1 MVPAVTATGL
11 AENQVVKE
19 GIFYGGGA
27 KGQLGAVV
35 AKRTEPLSATIPS
48 ASISHQVGLH
58 FLVPLITRVHC
69 PVARLIEANLTVL
82 EARSS
87 CHPETYR

>member
-1 MVPAVTATGL
+1 MEAGRKDSSARSLLNGL
-11 AENQVVKE
+11 NRCRQPYRQRA
-19 GIFYGGGA
+19 
-27 KGQLGAVV
+27 
-35 AKRTEPLSATIPS
+35 
-48 ASISHQVGLH
+48 ISYQVGLH

-69 PVARLIEANLTVL
+69 PVARLIEARLTVL